1 MTSSLIIVFFMAFLF
16 FGIPVV
22 GAMGLAAIV
31 YIIGFMNIP
40 MSIVANQMLGGVGSY
55 TLMAI
60 PFFIISGAL
69 MESGGISKRIISFST
84 ALVGSLP
91 GGLALVVIVA
101 SAFFA
106 AMTGSGAA
114 CVAAIGGMMIPAL
127 VKNGY
132 DIDFAS
138 ALQASGGT
146 LGPMIPP
153 SILMVLYSVSTNNSV
168 GDMLLAGLF
177 PGILMA
183 VSMMIVTVI
192 ISIKK
197 GYGSSEKFSLKRVV
211 VSFKDSIW
219 ALLTPVTILGGIYS
233 GIFTPTEAA
242 AFSCLYAMIVG
253 LFIYKELTIKALLR
267 CLFNS
272 IKGTGIILGIVAVTQ
287 LFSWIM
293 TREGLPQQIALLS
306 STISDNP
313 YVFMLIISVILL
325 VVGMFLDPVPAV
337 LIFAPILTPSA
348 IAMGINPIHFGVV
361 MVATFCIGL
370 VTPPVG
376 MTLFVASNISKRP
389 VLVVGKK
396 AMPFIFAM
404 LFAILLIIFVPQ
416 ISLFLPS
423 LGK

>member
-1 MTSSLIIVFFMAFLF
+1 M
-16 FGIPVV
+16 
-22 GAMGLAAIV
+22 
-31 YIIGFMNIP
+31 
-40 MSIVANQMLGGVGSY
+40 
-55 TLMAI
+55 
-60 PFFIISGAL
+60 
-69 MESGGISKRIISFST
+69 
-84 ALVGSLP
+84 
-91 GGLALVVIVA
+91 VIVA

-138 ALQASGGT
+138 ALQAAGGT

-211 VSFKDSIW
+211 VSFKESIW

-253 LFIYKELTIKALLR
+253 LFIYKELTFKALLK

-293 TREGLPQQIALLS
+293 TREGLPQQIAMLS

-313 YVFMLIISVILL
+313 YVFMSIISVILL

>member
-138 ALQASGGT
+138 ALQAAGGT

-253 LFIYKELTIKALLR
+253 LFIYKELTFKALLK

-293 TREGLPQQIALLS
+293 TREGLPQQIAMLS

-313 YVFMLIISVILL
+313 YVFMSIISVILL